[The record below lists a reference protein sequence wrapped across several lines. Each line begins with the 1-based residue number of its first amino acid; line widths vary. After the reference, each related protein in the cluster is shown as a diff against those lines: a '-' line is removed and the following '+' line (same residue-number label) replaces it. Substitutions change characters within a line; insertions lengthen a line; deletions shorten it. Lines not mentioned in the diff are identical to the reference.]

1 MIVPKNSGLIPILG
15 SKASQCMN
23 ILTLN
28 KNNLEPVLQLKLSNV
43 IDDYP
48 DVFKDELGQLPGEAH
63 FITDPSV
70 TPVVL
75 PVRHIPFSLTE
86 KVKNRMLNYFLLLVC
101 ILHIGT
107 SC

>member
-1 MIVPKNSGLIPILG
+1 MIAILG
-15 SKASQCMN
+15 SKASQFMN

-28 KNNLEPVLQLKLSNV
+28 KNNPEHVLQLKLSNV

-70 TPVVL
+70 TPVVFIHPIWVL
-75 PVRHIPFSLTE
+75 
-86 KVKNRMLNYFLLLVC
+86 KVVC
-101 ILHIGT
+101 IELVRLSIGLI
-107 SC
+107 